1 MPEEI
6 RTLTSIHDANLSGQD
21 TYELTVPQSIVKGD
35 GYFSITVYDG
45 DSKLLIPNDLGVC
58 DRTTYSAEPESDGTY
73 RIIIS
78 PDGKGHNSIPTGRL
92 FYAILRAYVTVPAA
106 DMTVGITRH

>member
-1 MPEEI
+1 M
-6 RTLTSIHDANLSGQD
+6 TSIHDANLSGQD

-78 PDGKGHNSIPTGRL
+78 ISHLPSHSTTLICP
-92 FYAILRAYVTVPAA
+92 
-106 DMTVGITRH
+106 ITCLISQIITA